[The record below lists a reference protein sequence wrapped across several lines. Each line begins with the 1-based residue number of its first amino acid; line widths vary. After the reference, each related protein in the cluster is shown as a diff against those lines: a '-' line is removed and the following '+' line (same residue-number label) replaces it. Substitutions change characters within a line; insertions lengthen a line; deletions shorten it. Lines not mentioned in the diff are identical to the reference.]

1 MMITVGE
8 MILRIAV
15 GGLLGAL
22 VVLRVTSR
30 DYTSR
35 LQDTAR
41 SLSGITVTRIEP
53 VID

>member
-1 MMITVGE
+1 MDRKAEVIDAT
-8 MILRIAV
+8 
-15 GGLLGAL
+15 
-22 VVLRVTSR
+22 VVLRITSR

-35 LQDTAR
+35 LLDTAR